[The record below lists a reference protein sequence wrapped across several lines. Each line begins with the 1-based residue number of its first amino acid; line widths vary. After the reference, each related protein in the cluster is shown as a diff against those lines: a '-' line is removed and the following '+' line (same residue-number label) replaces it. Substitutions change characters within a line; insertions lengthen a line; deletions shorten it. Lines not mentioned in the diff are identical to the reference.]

1 MLKIL
6 RIVLSIITISLSG
19 FSLITEN
26 FEYIPY
32 LMLSLGVTMLVIGL
46 IELEK
51 NRKEFW
57 GFMSIVVSLFVFLCC
72 HKGILPTLTG
82 ALLEQR

>member
-32 LMLSLGVTMLVIGL
+32 LMLSLGATMLVIGS
-46 IELEK
+46 IELQK
-51 NRKEFW
+51 NRKDFW
-57 GFMSIVVSLFVFLCC
+57 GFIEYSLYHYLFFM
-72 HKGILPTLTG
+72 LP
-82 ALLEQR
+82 